1 MMLRKILLSSIMLFS
16 VMTMNAQNDSI
27 QYDWTRVINAVA
39 QVESGGNPKVVNSA
53 GCAGLLQITKICVR
67 QCNIWLEQD
76 KSKKR
81 YTYADRL
88 DPEKSKEMFILTQK
102 HLNPKNDIEHAIRL
116 WKGGKHYKKAST
128 EGYYRKVIKIYNKA
142 GK

>member
-1 MMLRKILLSSIMLFS
+1 MFFS
-16 VMTMNAQNDSI
+16 VMTMNAQNNSI

-39 QVESGGNPKVVNSA
+39 QVESGGNTKVVNSA
-53 GCAGLLQITKICVR
+53 GCIGLLQITKKCVK

-81 YTYADRL
+81 YTYDDRL

-116 WKGGKHYKKAST
+116 WNGGSHYKKKST
-128 EGYYRKVIKIYNKA
+128 EGYYRKVMKFYNEA

>member
-1 MMLRKILLSSIMLFS
+1 MMLRKIILSCIMLSSVIAI
-16 VMTMNAQNDSI
+16 NAKKDSS
-27 QYDWTRVINAVA
+27 YDWTRVINAIA
-39 QVESGGNPKVVNSA
+39 EVESEGKPKVKNSA
-53 GCAGLLQITKICVR
+53 GCVGLLQITKICVR
-67 QCNIWLEQD
+67 QCNIWLKQE

-81 YTYADRL
+81 YTYNDRL

-116 WKGGKHYKKAST
+116 WNGGRNYKKRKT
-128 EGYYRKVIKIYNKA
+128 DGYYKKVMKIYNKA

>member
-1 MMLRKILLSSIMLFS
+1 MLRKFLLSCIMLFS
-16 VMTMNAQNDSI
+16 VMTMNAQNNST

-39 QVESGGNPKVVNSA
+39 QVESCVNPKVVKSA

-116 WKGGKHYKKAST
+116 WNGGPQYKKAST
-128 EGYYRKVIKIYNKA
+128 EDYYRKVMRVYNKA
-142 GK
+142 GN

>member
-1 MMLRKILLSSIMLFS
+1 MRKILLSCIMLFS
-16 VMTMNAQNDSI
+16 VMALNAQNDSI

-39 QVESGGNPKVVNSA
+39 QVESGGDPNAVNSA
-53 GCAGLLQITKICVR
+53 GCVGLLQITKICVR

-76 KSKKR
+76 KSKKC

-116 WKGGKHYKKAST
+116 WNGGPQYKKAST
-128 EGYYRKVIKIYNKA
+128 EDYYRKVMRVYNKA
-142 GK
+142 GN

>member
-1 MMLRKILLSSIMLFS
+1 MLSSVIAI
-16 VMTMNAQNDSI
+16 NAKKDSS
-27 QYDWTRVINAVA
+27 YDWTRVINAIA
-39 QVESGGNPKVVNSA
+39 EVESEGNPKVKNSA
-53 GCAGLLQITKICVR
+53 GCVGFLQITKICVR
-67 QCNIWLEQD
+67 QCNIWLKQE

-81 YTYADRL
+81 YTYNDRL

-116 WKGGKHYKKAST
+116 WNGGRNYKKRKT
-128 EGYYRKVIKIYNKA
+128 DGYYKKVMKIYNKA

>member
-1 MMLRKILLSSIMLFS
+1 MMLRKIILICIMLSSVIAI
-16 VMTMNAQNDSI
+16 NAKKDSS
-27 QYDWTRVINAVA
+27 YDWTRVINAIA
-39 QVESGGNPKVVNSA
+39 EVESEGSPKVKNSA
-53 GCAGLLQITKICVR
+53 GCVGLLQITKICVR
-67 QCNIWLEQD
+67 QCNIWLKQE

-81 YTYADRL
+81 YTYNDRL

-116 WKGGKHYKKAST
+116 WNGGRNYKKRKT
-128 EGYYRKVIKIYNKA
+128 DGYYKKVMKIYNKA

>member
-1 MMLRKILLSSIMLFS
+1 MLRKILFTCMILFS
-16 VMTMNAQNDSI
+16 VMTMNAQSDSP

-39 QVESGGNPKVVNSA
+39 HVESGGNPSVVNSS
-53 GCAGLLQITKICVR
+53 GCVGLLQITKICVR

-88 DPEKSKEMFILTQK
+88 DPEKSKEMFILIQK

-116 WKGGKHYKKAST
+116 WKGGPHYKKAST
-128 EGYYRKVIKIYNKA
+128 EGYYRKVMRFYNKA

>member
-1 MMLRKILLSSIMLFS
+1 
-16 VMTMNAQNDSI
+16 MNAQNNSA

-39 QVESGGNPKVVNSA
+39 QVESGGSTKVVNPS
-53 GCAGLLQITKICVR
+53 GCDGLLQITKICVR

-116 WKGGKHYKKAST
+116 WKGGPHYKKAST
-128 EGYYRKVIKIYNKA
+128 EGYYKKVMRVYNKA

>member
-1 MMLRKILLSSIMLFS
+1 MILFS
-16 VMTMNAQNDSI
+16 VMTMNAQSDSP

-39 QVESGGNPKVVNSA
+39 HVESGGNPSVANSS
-53 GCAGLLQITKICVR
+53 GCVGLLQITKICVR

-88 DPEKSKEMFILTQK
+88 DPEKSKEMFILIQK

-116 WKGGKHYKKAST
+116 WKGGPHYKKAST
-128 EGYYRKVIKIYNKA
+128 EGYYRKVMRFYNKA

>member
-1 MMLRKILLSSIMLFS
+1 M
-16 VMTMNAQNDSI
+16 
-27 QYDWTRVINAVA
+27 
-39 QVESGGNPKVVNSA
+39 
-53 GCAGLLQITKICVR
+53 
-67 QCNIWLEQD
+67 EQD

-102 HLNPKNDIEHAIRL
+102 HLNPKNDIEKAIRI
-116 WKGGKHYKKAST
+116 WNGGPGYTKAGT
-128 EGYYRKVIKIYNKA
+128 DCYYRKVMRFYNKA

>member
-1 MMLRKILLSSIMLFS
+1 MILFS
-16 VMTMNAQNDSI
+16 VMTMNAQKNSI

-39 QVESGGNPKVVNSA
+39 QVESGGDPNAVNSA
-53 GCAGLLQITKICVR
+53 GCVGLLQITKICVR

-116 WKGGKHYKKAST
+116 WNGGPQYKKAST
-128 EGYYRKVIKIYNKA
+128 EDYYRKVMRVYNKA
-142 GK
+142 GN

>member
-1 MMLRKILLSSIMLFS
+1 MLFS
-16 VMTMNAQNDSI
+16 VMTMNAQNNSA

-39 QVESGGNPKVVNSA
+39 QVESGGSPKVVNPS
-53 GCAGLLQITKICVR
+53 GCDGLLQITKMCVR

-102 HLNPKNDIEHAIRL
+102 HLNHKNDIEHAIRL
-116 WKGGKHYKKAST
+116 WNGGPQYKKAST
-128 EGYYRKVIKIYNKA
+128 EDYYRKVMRVYNKA
-142 GK
+142 GN

>member
-1 MMLRKILLSSIMLFS
+1 MLSSVI
-16 VMTMNAQNDSI
+16 VINAKKDSS
-27 QYDWTRVINAVA
+27 YDWARVINAIA
-39 QVESGGNPKVVNSA
+39 EVESEGKPKVKNSA
-53 GCAGLLQITKICVR
+53 GCVGLLQITKICVR
-67 QCNIWLEQD
+67 QCNIWLKQE

-81 YTYADRL
+81 YTYNDRL

-116 WKGGKHYKKAST
+116 WNGGRNYKKRKT
-128 EGYYRKVIKIYNKA
+128 DGYYKKVMKIYNKA